1 MLLVVLC
8 CLIVRLKACSWFR
21 DNVQCPR
28 RDDAFSLKDVAE
40 QLVNKITTFQSS
52 TQHKGVSITDFK
64 MQIEPKAS
72 VSECFFLRDILP
84 ASYIQY
90 ACALQFPS
98 IAITLSHSEEFFNG
112 HPYQISFAMST
123 KLRNVSAKVII
134 DFSYWNTQET
144 RPNIIRLSGVEIC
157 NVSIDVST
165 GMSGNPQWRK
175 VSESQINYF

>member
-40 QLVNKITTFQSS
+40 QL
-52 TQHKGVSITDFK
+52 HKGVSITDFK